1 MPRRCTICIH
11 PARATIGDGLVAGQ
25 SLRDIAGRYAL
36 SKSALDRHK
45 ASHVPTQFARDRED
59 PEARLRAARQAD
71 QWHYKQLR
79 WKARAVMR
87 AIQGWDRIRSPEEW
101 RQVCVEARKHHRSG
115 RFVILWQLHQGL
127 IDESGD
133 HSPAAT
139 MLIDLAVISYYNA
152 LRIQGWLG
160 DLALWIEHEC
170 FAQEAPQVKLRR
182 EYGAQVES
190 LAVEDGSGAISPF
203 I

>member
-87 AIQGWDRIRSPEEW
+87 ALQGWDCMRSPEEW

-115 RFVILWQLHQGL
+115 RFVIERLGAERFLDAQLMATLWQLNCIGA
-127 IDESGD
+127 S
-133 HSPAAT
+133 SKS
-139 MLIDLAVISYYNA
+139 MVIT
-152 LRIQGWLG
+152 LRLQP
-160 DLALWIEHEC
+160 C
-170 FAQEAPQVKLRR
+170 
-182 EYGAQVES
+182 
-190 LAVEDGSGAISPF
+190 
-203 I
+203 